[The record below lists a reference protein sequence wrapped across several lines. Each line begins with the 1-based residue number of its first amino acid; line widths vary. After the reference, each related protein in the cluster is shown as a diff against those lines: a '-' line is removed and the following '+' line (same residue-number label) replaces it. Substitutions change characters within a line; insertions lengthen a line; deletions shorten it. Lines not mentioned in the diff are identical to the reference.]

1 MQFFMVTLNYY
12 YLIKKLLLVPKI
24 KGIRKFSDIQLKR
37 LSKFGIEKTDP
48 DSLTE
53 EEIKKFA
60 LLDIDPTTITWQ
72 RVIDTN
78 DRYKPKV

>member
-12 YLIKKLLLVPKI
+12 YLIKILLLVPKI

-78 DRYKPKV
+78 DR